1 MNNKVKFKV
10 NSQAVVK
17 TAGLLSNSVIFT
29 ANAWLISNNVY
40 RQFKER
46 KAEQIAERMQF
57 TAQVASAIA
66 GVARVIVN
74 AVEKR

>member
-1 MNNKVKFKV
+1 MNDKVKFKV

-29 ANAWLISNNVY
+29 ANAWLIGNNVY

-74 AVEKR
+74 AVERR